1 MTADDDN
8 DFPALVREAL
18 AAARDLRFPA
28 SREEAGGQGP
38 SCSLPDAGRILAMLA
53 AGCHDGR
60 IGETGTGTGVGT
72 AWMASAMP
80 DSATLV
86 TVEVDDARAQA
97 AAKVFRGDS
106 RVRVVHGDAQL
117 VLADH
122 APYDLLFVDGGWNE
136 GDATIDL
143 LRIGGRVVFDDVT
156 PLAKLP
162 VDSPW
167 RTNDPKRDFFF
178 GNPRLVSVE
187 VVLPD
192 LANSLLVGTRT
203 A

>member
-1 MTADDDN
+1 M
-8 DFPALVREAL
+8 
-18 AAARDLRFPA
+18 
-28 SREEAGGQGP
+28 
-38 SCSLPDAGRILAMLA
+38 
-53 AGCHDGR
+53 
-60 IGETGTGTGVGT
+60 
-72 AWMASAMP
+72 
-80 DSATLV
+80 
-86 TVEVDDARAQA
+86 
-97 AAKVFRGDS
+97 
-106 RVRVVHGDAQL
+106 
-117 VLADH
+117 LADH
-122 APYDLLFVDGGWNE
+122 APYDLLFVDGAWNE
-136 GDATIDL
+136 GDATDDL

-187 VVLPD
+187 VVFPD

>member
-1 MTADDDN
+1 MTADNDN

-18 AAARDLRFPA
+18 AAARDLRFPT
-28 SREEAGGQGP
+28 SRDEADGRDP
-38 SCSLPDAGRILAMLA
+38 SCSLPDAGRVLAMLA
-53 AGCHDGR
+53 AGCQDGR

-80 DSATLV
+80 ASATLV
-86 TVEVDDARAQA
+86 TVEFDDARAQA
-97 AAKVFRGDS
+97 AAKVFRADS

-122 APYDLLFVDGGWNE
+122 APYDLLFVDGGWTAD
-136 GDATIDL
+136 DATVDL

-156 PLAKLP
+156 PHAALP
-162 VDSPW
+162 ADSPL
-167 RTNDPKRDFFF
+167 RKNDPKRDFFF
-178 GNPRLVSVE
+178 GNLRLVSVE
-187 VVLPD
+187 VVFPD